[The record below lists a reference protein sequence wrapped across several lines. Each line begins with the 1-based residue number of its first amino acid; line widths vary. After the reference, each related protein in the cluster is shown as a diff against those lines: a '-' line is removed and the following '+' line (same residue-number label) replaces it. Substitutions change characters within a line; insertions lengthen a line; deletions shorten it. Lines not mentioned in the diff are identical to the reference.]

1 MDQRIIVGV
10 LGGMGPLATVDL
22 YRKIIEAT
30 PAQRDQDHLHLVIE
44 SNPAVPDRSDALLH
58 GGDDPTPLLIEGSR
72 RLERAGA
79 DFIVVPCNTAHAF
92 LPHVVPHVS
101 VPFVSMIEETAM
113 TIAAR
118 WPGST
123 VGILATAGTVAA
135 NLYQEQFERQGLA
148 SIAPDEGGQR
158 YVSRAIADVKSGQ
171 VGRAQTEL
179 LVDAA
184 LGLIARGAQVL
195 IAACTELPL
204 IVTEAD
210 LPVPL
215 VDPTRVLAEAAIAF
229 ATGRRAL
236 PAIRESKGA
245 IADASRS

>member
-1 MDQRIIVGV
+1 MIVGV

-30 PAQRDQDHLHLVIE
+30 PAQRDQDHLHVVIE

-58 GGDDPTPLLIEGSR
+58 GGADPTPLLVAGSQ

-92 LPHVVPHVS
+92 LPRVAPHVS
-101 VPFVSMIEETAM
+101 VPLVSMIEETAT
-113 TIAAR
+113 TIATR
-118 WPGST
+118 WPGCT

-135 NLYQEQFERQGLA
+135 NLYQEQFKRHGLG
-148 SIAPDEGGQR
+148 SIAPDEAGQHR
-158 YVSRAIADVKSGQ
+158 VSRAIADVKSGL

-184 LGLIARGAQVL
+184 LGLIARGADVL

-210 LPVPL
+210 VPVPL
-215 VDPTRVLAEAAIAF
+215 VDPTHVLAEAAVAYGM
-229 ATGRRAL
+229 GRRVL
-236 PAIRESKGA
+236 PAASEPKGA
-245 IADASRS
+245 LADASRS